1 MKVYDDI
8 IGVINITNKK
18 TGNGFTDEDIEMLG
32 AVADQAAI
40 SISKAQLWEMAIN
53 DSLTG
58 LHVRRYFMAKLQ
70 DEIHR
75 TQRYKKSLSVVMGDL
90 DRFKT
95 VNDTYGHTAGD
106 KVLKAVGAFLQK
118 SVRDVDS
125 VGRYGGEEFIM
136 FLPET
141 VKEAAF
147 ILADRLRKG
156 VSEIEVGSL
165 PPVTISLGIATFPDD
180 GKNIDDLLQLAD
192 AALYAAKENG
202 RNQVVVYTKEIPVP
216 ENRDVAM

>member
-1 MKVYDDI
+1 MDPI
-8 IGVINITNKK
+8 
-18 TGNGFTDEDIEMLG
+18 
-32 AVADQAAI
+32 
-40 SISKAQLWEMAIN
+40 
-53 DSLTG
+53 
-58 LHVRRYFMAKLQ
+58 
-70 DEIHR
+70 
-75 TQRYKKSLSVVMGDL
+75 
-90 DRFKT
+90 
-95 VNDTYGHTAGD
+95 
-106 KVLKAVGAFLQK
+106 LQK

-156 VSEIEVGSL
+156 VSEIKVGNL

-180 GKNIDDLLQLAD
+180 GKNIDDLLQRAD

-202 RNQVVVYTKEIPVP
+202 RNQVVVYSEEIPVP
-216 ENRDVAM
+216 ENRDV